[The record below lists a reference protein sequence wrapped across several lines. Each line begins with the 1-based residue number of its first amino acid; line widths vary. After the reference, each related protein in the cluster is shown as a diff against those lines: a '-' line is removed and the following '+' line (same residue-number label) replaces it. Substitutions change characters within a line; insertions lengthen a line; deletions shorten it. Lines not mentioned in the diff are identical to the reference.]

1 MSANLEVTTP
11 KPATT
16 SSSGKV
22 PPAEQKVTIKLDRP
36 VSELTWI
43 QKSLLFAELSRLAY
57 ADPEDVETTVYQ
69 TGFDQCVF
77 IARDGA
83 EAYVFGNRFDCM
95 IVCRGT
101 EPNQWNDIKADANAW
116 TVAFDVG
123 RVHSGFHTEV
133 NELWPLLEQ
142 QIKENQRP
150 MWFSGHSLGG
160 AMAAVCAVRCKISP
174 IPSNPQAIFS
184 YGAPRVGDR
193 TYTSF
198 LKVKHYR
205 WVNNNDFVT
214 RMPPEF
220 LGYRHKG
227 QEIYL
232 NAYGQIRRLTR
243 WQRVKDRWRGFL
255 RGLRKGEFDHFADH
269 AISRYVGHI
278 RSAVDDEENP
288 LLRLRLPAFDRAA
301 IASPRRAAA

>member
-1 MSANLEVTTP
+1 MSAHSDQVVPNTTEP
-11 KPATT
+11 T
-16 SSSGKV
+16 GMG
-22 PPAEQKVTIKLDRP
+22 PPADQRITIQLDRP
-36 VSELTWI
+36 VSELSWI

-57 ADPEDVETTVYQ
+57 ASPEAVEGIAYAA
-69 TGFDQCVF
+69 GFDRCVF

-83 EAYVFGNRFDCM
+83 EAYILGNRFDCI

-101 EPNQWNDIKADANAW
+101 EPSQWNDIKADANAW
-116 TVAFDVG
+116 TVVSEVG
-123 RVHSGFHTEV
+123 RVHSGFHSEV

-193 TYTSF
+193 SYTSY

-205 WVNNNDFVT
+205 WVNNNDIVP
-214 RMPPEF
+214 RVPPRW
-220 LGYRHKG
+220 LGYRHMG
-227 QEIYL
+227 QEIYI
-232 NAYGQIRRLTR
+232 NRRGRISSLR
-243 WQRVKDRWRGFL
+243 SWFRVRDRFWGLLASL
-255 RGLRKGEFDHFADH
+255 RLWKLDYFSDHSMVDYIA
-269 AISRYVGHI
+269 HI
-278 RSAVDDEENP
+278 RSHYEDEMAGKP
-288 LLRLRLPAFDRAA
+288 VKTPKHIPAE
-301 IASPRRAAA
+301 

>member
-1 MSANLEVTTP
+1 MTAPLDTAAPDLAAET
-11 KPATT
+11 
-16 SSSGKV
+16 GQG
-22 PPAEQKVTIKLDRP
+22 PPADHKMTLKLEGP
-36 VSELTWI
+36 VSDLSWI

-57 ADPEDVETTVYQ
+57 AAPEAVENIVYEAVL
-69 TGFDQCVF
+69 DQCVF

-83 EAYVFGNRFDCM
+83 EAYVLGNRFDCI

-116 TVAFDVG
+116 TVASEVG
-123 RVHSGFHTEV
+123 RVHSGFHSEV

-142 QIKENQRP
+142 NIKENQRP

-193 TYTSF
+193 SYTSF

-205 WVNNNDFVT
+205 WVNNNDIVP
-214 RMPPEF
+214 RVPPRW
-220 LGYRHKG
+220 LGYRHMG
-227 QEIYL
+227 QEIYI
-232 NAYGQIRRLTR
+232 N
-243 WQRVKDRWRGFL
+243 
-255 RGLRKGEFDHFADH
+255 RKGRISNLRSWFRVRDRFLGLLASLRLWKLDYFSDHSMVDY
-269 AISRYVGHI
+269 IEHI
-278 RSAVDDEENP
+278 RSHYDEELAGKP
-288 LLRLRLPAFDRAA
+288 VKTPKHIHAE
-301 IASPRRAAA
+301 

>member
-1 MSANLEVTTP
+1 MS
-11 KPATT
+11 
-16 SSSGKV
+16 
-22 PPAEQKVTIKLDRP
+22 
-36 VSELTWI
+36 WI
-43 QKSLLFAELSRLAY
+43 QKSLVFAELSRLAY
-57 ADPEDVETTVYQ
+57 ASPEQVENVFYEA
-69 TGFDQCVF
+69 GLDQCLF

-83 EAYVFGNRFDCM
+83 EAYVLGNRFDCM

-116 TVAFDVG
+116 TVASEVG
-123 RVHSGFHTEV
+123 RVHSGFHSEV

-184 YGAPRVGDR
+184 YGAPRVGDKS
-193 TYTSF
+193 YSSY

-205 WVNNNDFVT
+205 WVNNNDIVP
-214 RMPPEF
+214 RVPPRW
-220 LGYRHKG
+220 LGYRHMG

-232 NAYGQIRRLTR
+232 NRHGRISDLRL
-243 WQRVKDRWRGFL
+243 WLRVRDRFW
-255 RGLRKGEFDHFADH
+255 GLLASMRLWKLDYFSDHSMVDY
-269 AISRYVGHI
+269 IKHI
-278 RSAVDDEENP
+278 RGHYEDELAGRP
-288 LLRLRLPAFDRAA
+288 IKTPKHIPAE
-301 IASPRRAAA
+301 

>member
-1 MSANLEVTTP
+1 MSAQPETAA
-11 KPATT
+11 PAD
-16 SSSGKV
+16 
-22 PPAEQKVTIKLDRP
+22 QRVTIHLDRP
-36 VSELTWI
+36 ISDLSWI

-57 ADPEDVETTVYQ
+57 ASPETVEKIVYEA
-69 TGFDQCVF
+69 GIDQCVF

-116 TVAFDVG
+116 TVVSEVG

-142 QIKENQRP
+142 QVKENQRP

-184 YGAPRVGDR
+184 FGAPRVGNR
-193 TYTSF
+193 SYTSF

-205 WVNNNDFVT
+205 WVNNNDIVP
-214 RMPPEF
+214 RVPPCW
-220 LGYRHKG
+220 LGYRHMG
-227 QEIYL
+227 QEIYI
-232 NAYGQIRRLTR
+232 NRRGRISSLR
-243 WQRVKDRWRGFL
+243 SWLRVRDRFL
-255 RGLRKGEFDHFADH
+255 GLLA
-269 AISRYVGHI
+269 S
-278 RSAVDDEENP
+278 
-288 LLRLRLPAFDRAA
+288 LRLKRLDYFSDHSMVDYIRHVRGHYEDELAGRPIKTPKHIPAE
-301 IASPRRAAA
+301 

>member
-1 MSANLEVTTP
+1 MSTQ
-11 KPATT
+11 PATT
-16 SSSGKV
+16 V
-22 PPAEQKVTIKLDRP
+22 PADQKVTIHLDRP
-36 VSELTWI
+36 ISDLSWI

-57 ADPEDVETTVYQ
+57 ATPEAVEKIAYEA
-69 TGFDQCVF
+69 GLDQCIF

-116 TVAFDVG
+116 TVVSEVG

-142 QIKENQRP
+142 QVKENQRP

-184 YGAPRVGDR
+184 FGAPRVGNR
-193 TYTSF
+193 SYTSF

-205 WVNNNDFVT
+205 WVNNNDIVP
-214 RMPPEF
+214 RVPPRW
-220 LGYRHKG
+220 LGYRHMG
-227 QEIYL
+227 QEIYI
-232 NAYGQIRRLTR
+232 NRRGRISSLR
-243 WQRVKDRWRGFL
+243 SWLRVRDRFL
-255 RGLRKGEFDHFADH
+255 GLLA
-269 AISRYVGHI
+269 S
-278 RSAVDDEENP
+278 
-288 LLRLRLPAFDRAA
+288 LRLKRLDYFSDHSMVDYIKHVRGHYEDELAGRPIKTPKHIPAE
-301 IASPRRAAA
+301 

>member
-1 MSANLEVTTP
+1 MSTQSDVTTP
-11 KPATT
+11 SPTTTT
-16 SSSGKV
+16 STGKA
-22 PPAEQKVTIKLDRP
+22 PPAEHKVTIKLDRP
-36 VSELTWI
+36 VSELSWI

-57 ADPEDVETTVYQ
+57 ANPDVVENIVYEA
-69 TGFDQCVF
+69 GLDQCIF

-116 TVAFDVG
+116 TIASDVG

-205 WVNNNDFVT
+205 WVNNNDIVP
-214 RMPPEF
+214 RVPPLW
-220 LGYRHKG
+220 LGYRHMG
-227 QEIYL
+227 QEIYI
-232 NAYGQIRRLTR
+232 NRRGRISNLR
-243 WQRVKDRWRGFL
+243 SWLRVRDRFW
-255 RGLRKGEFDHFADH
+255 GLIASLKHCKLDYFSDHSMVDYIA
-269 AISRYVGHI
+269 HI
-278 RSAVDDEENP
+278 RGHYEDELAGKP
-288 LLRLRLPAFDRAA
+288 IKTPKHFPAE
-301 IASPRRAAA
+301 

>member
-1 MSANLEVTTP
+1 MSIQPEMTAPEMTASD
-11 KPATT
+11 ATT
-16 SSSGKV
+16 TTGKAA
-22 PPAEQKVTIKLDRP
+22 PAEQKVTIRLDRP
-36 VSELTWI
+36 ISDLSWI

-57 ADPEDVETTVYQ
+57 ASSETVEKIVYEA
-69 TGFDQCVF
+69 GIDQCVF

-116 TVAFDVG
+116 TVVSEVG

-142 QIKENQRP
+142 QVKENQRP

-184 YGAPRVGDR
+184 FGAPRVGDR
-193 TYTSF
+193 SYTSF

-205 WVNNNDFVT
+205 WVNNNDIVP
-214 RMPPEF
+214 RVPPRW
-220 LGYRHKG
+220 LGYRHMG
-227 QEIYL
+227 QEIYI
-232 NAYGQIRRLTR
+232 NRRGRISSLR
-243 WQRVKDRWRGFL
+243 SWFRVRDRFW
-255 RGLRKGEFDHFADH
+255 GLLG
-269 AISRYVGHI
+269 S
-278 RSAVDDEENP
+278 
-288 LLRLRLPAFDRAA
+288 LRLRKLDYFSDHSMVDYIKYVRGHYEDELAGRPIKTPKHIPAE
-301 IASPRRAAA
+301 

>member
-1 MSANLEVTTP
+1 MSAPMLASVQ
-11 KPATT
+11 A
-16 SSSGKV
+16 SAGKEF
-22 PPAEQKVTIKLDRP
+22 PAEQRVTIALDRP
-36 VSELTWI
+36 ISDLSWI

-57 ADPEDVETTVYQ
+57 ASPERVEKIVYEA
-69 TGFDQCVF
+69 GLDQCTF

-101 EPNQWNDIKADANAW
+101 EPNQWNDIEADANAW
-116 TVAFDVG
+116 TVVSEVG

-142 QIKENQRP
+142 QIKEDQRP

-193 TYTSF
+193 SYTSF

-205 WVNNNDFVT
+205 WVNNNDIVP
-214 RMPPEF
+214 RVPPRW
-220 LGYRHKG
+220 LGYRHMG
-227 QEIYL
+227 QEIYINRNGKISNL
-232 NAYGQIRRLTR
+232 RSWFRVRDRFYGL
-243 WQRVKDRWRGFL
+243 L
-255 RGLRKGEFDHFADH
+255 A
-269 AISRYVGHI
+269 S
-278 RSAVDDEENP
+278 
-288 LLRLRLPAFDRAA
+288 LRLWKLDYFSDHSMVDYIKHVRSHYECELAGKPIKTPKHIPAE
-301 IASPRRAAA
+301 

>member
-1 MSANLEVTTP
+1 MSSNSEINPSDTMASD
-11 KPATT
+11 ATRA
-16 SSSGKV
+16 SGKDA
-22 PPAEQKVTIKLDRP
+22 PADQKLTIKLERP
-36 VSELTWI
+36 LAELSWI
-43 QKSLLFAELSRLAY
+43 QKSLVFAELSRLAY
-57 ADPEDVETTVYQ
+57 AAPDEVEKIVYE
-69 TGFDQCVF
+69 GRLDQCVF

-95 IVCRGT
+95 IVSRGT

-116 TVAFDVG
+116 TVASEVG
-123 RVHSGFHTEV
+123 RVHSGFHSEV

-184 YGAPRVGDR
+184 YGAPRVGNR
-193 TYTSF
+193 SYSSY

-205 WVNNNDFVT
+205 WVNNNDIVP
-214 RMPPEF
+214 RVPPRW
-220 LGYRHKG
+220 LGYRHMG

-232 NAYGQIRRLTR
+232 NRRGRISELR
-243 WQRVKDRWRGFL
+243 LWLRVRDRIL
-255 RGLRKGEFDHFADH
+255 GLMASMRLWKLDYFSDHSMVDY
-269 AISRYVGHI
+269 IKHI
-278 RSAVDDEENP
+278 RGHYEDELAGRP
-288 LLRLRLPAFDRAA
+288 IKTPKHIPAE
-301 IASPRRAAA
+301 